1 LPLVAKLLTRNF
13 LGFVTGPDEIVLNC
27 KDGSTVT
34 VEVITH
40 PVKIKN
46 QTLGLGIARDIS
58 ERLNNQKVLRK
69 SEEKYRRI
77 FDNVQ
82 DLFYETSIDGT
93 ILDVSPSIRILS
105 KGQYTREE
113 VIGKSIFS
121 FYSNPEE
128 RTALVEQ
135 IVEKGAIS
143 DFEISLK
150 NKDGEIISCSLSS
163 KIILDQSGLP
173 EKIIGSIRDITDRK
187 NITEALRLA
196 KEKAETSDRLKTD
209 FLNNI
214 SHEVRTPLN
223 GILGFA
229 EIMDGN
235 HISEAEKKVS
245 LAMLHES
252 SERLLNTITNY
263 MDISLITS
271 GSLSVNKTL
280 FNPVKLLRNIY
291 NIFENRC
298 INNNLDFVLE
308 LPEITNNYMVNSD
321 QGLCRKIISHFL
333 DNAIKFTERGKITLS
348 INRIDDQIQIS
359 VRDTGTGIHSDS
371 LESIFGRFVKDKR
384 DSGKYSEGSGLGLS
398 IAKGLSEAIG
408 GKIILESK
416 KDAGSEFIL
425 SIPAEKTVDP
435 VQVNTG
441 KNLLNNRKKWSILVA
456 EDDHTNFYFLNA
468 LLTKETDAKI
478 LHAIN
483 GKEAI
488 DIYESGDN
496 IKLIL
501 MDIKMPEMDGFE
513 ATRQIK
519 LLNPDIPVIA
529 ITAYAMSGDEE
540 RIIEAGCDGYISKP
554 INRKIL
560 FEKIREFI
568 EI

>member
-1 LPLVAKLLTRNF
+1 
-13 LGFVTGPDEIVLNC
+13 
-27 KDGSTVT
+27 
-34 VEVITH
+34 
-40 PVKIKN
+40 
-46 QTLGLGIARDIS
+46 
-58 ERLNNQKVLRK
+58 
-69 SEEKYRRI
+69 
-77 FDNVQ
+77 
-82 DLFYETSIDGT
+82 
-93 ILDVSPSIRILS
+93 
-105 KGQYTREE
+105 
-113 VIGKSIFS
+113 
-121 FYSNPEE
+121 
-128 RTALVEQ
+128 
-135 IVEKGAIS
+135 
-143 DFEISLK
+143 
-150 NKDGEIISCSLSS
+150 
-163 KIILDQSGLP
+163 
-173 EKIIGSIRDITDRK
+173 
-187 NITEALRLA
+187 
-196 KEKAETSDRLKTD
+196 
-209 FLNNI
+209 
-214 SHEVRTPLN
+214 
-223 GILGFA
+223 
-229 EIMDGN
+229 
-235 HISEAEKKVS
+235 
-245 LAMLHES
+245 
-252 SERLLNTITNY
+252 

-298 INNNLDFVLE
+298 INNKLDFVLE

-321 QGLCRKIISHFL
+321 QGLCRKIISHFV
-333 DNAIKFTERGKITLS
+333 DNAIKFTEKGKITLS

-371 LESIFGRFVKDKR
+371 LESIFGRFVKDTR
-384 DSGKYSEGSGLGLS
+384 DSGRYSEGSGLGLS
-398 IAKGLSEAIG
+398 IAKGLTEAIG

-416 KDAGSEFIL
+416 KDSGSEFIL

-540 RIIEAGCDGYISKP
+540 RILEAGCDGYISKP
-554 INRKIL
+554 INRKSL